1 MFKWRF
7 RSRKSKYAV
16 VLKDKSDQ
24 SSFAIWY
31 LRTTY
36 LLNCK
41 DGIGDRLI
49 NVNSSILNLPAFR
62 SAGWTTDSNQPTH
75 SPPIPTAINT
85 EYFRSGPLAREESR
99 DPDEEEGG
107 MVTGRK
113 SNDTIGPSIN
123 GKGRRR
129 RTQIED
135 DDSSDLSESDE
146 DGEGVVRTAPQ
157 IQFSKMPARDRSGSS
172 PLKTTENQAKPDVM
186 VTSPSKPDG
195 RKRGSSLGA
204 VEAVKARARADTTT
218 SSDMSSENEV
228 DPAYFQRRQVSGQNP
243 VKSVSL
249 VASFP
254 TNDPIKSTGEAG
266 ASIPEQDDSDGDSVD
281 SAASSELGQT
291 VDSSDLI
298 NTIEDNHLNT
308 SSPILAGVR
317 HADRRAPSESPKKMR
332 SIPVLQA
339 LPPPRPISMV
349 KPVSLITRALK
360 GTGPGNGSNPV
371 QKYASLSGKGS
382 PNPLWIKVYVPSSK
396 SPEDPFEM
404 PLLRT
409 SQDGDSVIVAEAIG
423 LCLWCYSEEKLKP
436 ELKPEQLN
444 VNRWVLRLVEDGEV
458 EYDFPPLSR
467 TSPMTDFTM
476 NNNRGARGR
485 ARGRPFDEFALVE
498 ASGREIEQNEK
509 ETPVF
514 SPTHDEVMD
523 SQAQAQQ
530 AGATGPRLAPPPV
543 ATRPAGRSN
552 PLLAGQPFASALAN
566 AGLTPADKPT
576 AMALTSTPRLGTMKT
591 VRVKYFDW
599 DTIGQ
604 STKVEISTDS
614 YIAEILDQ
622 VCRKW
627 NLDKAGFVLKVAG
640 TTTIAALD
648 RTVEAL
654 GTRSDLDLVR
664 KRFGAGPSNLTGS
677 PGSASPNAPLLLD
690 IQGHT
695 TKKGKKGQ
703 KMLHPLAQKQEMM
716 TSASN
721 FKKYYVT
728 RRRHTSFTQN
738 SSRVLVFDG
747 DYLHNMPA
755 DTGKAMIDASA
766 KTNSFAFADMIR
778 CKVSS
783 KHSKLI
789 RLVIRRQ
796 NESKRYDFDARSA
809 GEAQEI
815 VDEITKEMKLARG

>member
-1 MFKWRF
+1 M
-7 RSRKSKYAV
+7 
-16 VLKDKSDQ
+16 
-24 SSFAIWY
+24 
-31 LRTTY
+31 
-36 LLNCK
+36 
-41 DGIGDRLI
+41 
-49 NVNSSILNLPAFR
+49 NSSILNTTGFKL
-62 SAGWTTDSNQPTH
+62 AGWSAEANQPVTH

-85 EYFRSGPLAREESR
+85 EYFQNGGVLLREESR
-99 DPDEEEGG
+99 DDDDEEGG

-113 SNDTIGPSIN
+113 SNDTIGPSVN

-135 DDSSDLSESDE
+135 DDSSDLSDESDE
-146 DGEGVVRTAPQ
+146 DAETAQRASQQ
-157 IQFSKMPARDRSGSS
+157 IHFSKMPARDRSGSS
-172 PLKTTENQAKPDVM
+172 PLKTADNQTKPDVM
-186 VTSPSKPDG
+186 VTSPSKPDA

-228 DPAYFQRRQVSGQNP
+228 DPAYFQRRQISGP
-243 VKSVSL
+243 GPTKSVSL
-249 VASFP
+249 QTPFP
-254 TNDPIKSTGEAG
+254 TSYPRKTTDETETHEP
-266 ASIPEQDDSDGDSVD
+266 DDSDGDSVD

-291 VDSSDLI
+291 ADSTDLL
-298 NTIEDNHLNT
+298 NPMDDAHLHA

-317 HADRRAPSESPKKMR
+317 QADRRPISESPKKMK
-332 SIPVLQA
+332 SIPVLQE

-349 KPVSLITRALK
+349 KPVSLISQALK
-360 GTGPGNGSNPV
+360 GNGSSTGSNPV
-371 QKYASLSGKGS
+371 QKYAGLSGKGS
-382 PNPLWIKVYVPSSK
+382 PNPLWIKVYAPFSK
-396 SPEDPFEM
+396 SSDDPFEM

-409 SQDGDSVIVAEAIG
+409 SKDGEPVIVAEAIG
-423 LCLWCYSEEKLKP
+423 LCLWRYGEEKIEP
-436 ELKPEQLN
+436 GLKPEQLN
-444 VNRWVLRLVEDGEV
+444 VNKWVLRLVEDGEV
-458 EYDFPPLSR
+458 EYDFPALSR
-467 TSPMTDFTM
+467 TGPMTDFTM

-485 ARGRPFDEFALVE
+485 TRGKPFDEFALVE
-498 ASGREIEQNEK
+498 ASAHEIEVNEK
-509 ETPVF
+509 ETPMF
-514 SPTHDEVMD
+514 SPTTDELVA
-523 SQAQAQQ
+523 SQPQTQPQSAAQPA
-530 AGATGPRLAPPPV
+530 LVSPPMT
-543 ATRPAGRSN
+543 TRPSARSN

-566 AGLTPADKPT
+566 TSLTPADKPT

-599 DTIGQ
+599 DIIGQ

-627 NLDKAGFVLKVAG
+627 NLDKAGFILKIAG
-640 TTTIAALD
+640 TNTVAALD

-690 IQGHT
+690 IQGQT

-716 TSASN
+716 TSAAN

-789 RLVIRRQ
+789 RLVIRRLS
-796 NESKRYDFDARSA
+796 EHKRYDFEARSA

>member
-1 MFKWRF
+1 M
-7 RSRKSKYAV
+7 
-16 VLKDKSDQ
+16 
-24 SSFAIWY
+24 
-31 LRTTY
+31 
-36 LLNCK
+36 
-41 DGIGDRLI
+41 I
-49 NVNSSILNLPAFR
+49 NVNSSILNTTGFKL
-62 SAGWTTDSNQPTH
+62 AGWSTEANQTITH
-75 SPPIPTAINT
+75 SPPIPTAINA
-85 EYFRSGPLAREESR
+85 EYFQNGGMLPRGEPR
-99 DPDEEEGG
+99 DADEEGG

-113 SNDTIGPSIN
+113 SNDTIGPSVN

-135 DDSSDLSESDE
+135 DDSSDLSDESDE
-146 DGEGVVRTAPQ
+146 DADTAHRAVQQ

-172 PLKTTENQAKPDVM
+172 PLKTADNRTRPDLM

-228 DPAYFQRRQVSGQNP
+228 DPAYFQRRDISGQGP
-243 VKSVSL
+243 AKSVSL
-249 VASFP
+249 APFP
-254 TNDPIKSTGEAG
+254 TSDPSKSTNE
-266 ASIPEQDDSDGDSVD
+266 SESQEQDDSDGDSVD

-291 VDSSDLI
+291 ADSNDLLH
-298 NTIEDNHLNT
+298 TMEGARLDT

-317 HADRRAPSESPKKMR
+317 HADRRPASESPKKMR

-339 LPPPRPISMV
+339 LPPPRPISIV
-349 KPVSLITRALK
+349 KPVSLITQALK
-360 GTGPGNGSNPV
+360 GTDSGSGTNPI
-371 QKYASLSGKGS
+371 QKYAGLSGKGS
-382 PNPLWIKVYVPSSK
+382 PNPLWIKVYAPFSE
-396 SPEDPFEM
+396 SPEEPFEM

-409 SQDGDSVIVAEAIG
+409 SKDGEPVIVAEAIG
-423 LCLWCYSEEKLKP
+423 LSLWCYSEEKIKP

-458 EYDFPPLSR
+458 EYDFPALSR
-467 TSPMTDFTM
+467 TSPITDFTM

-485 ARGRPFDEFALVE
+485 ARGRPYDELALVE
-498 ASGREIEQNEK
+498 ASAHEIEVNER
-509 ETPVF
+509 ETPMF
-514 SPTHDEVMD
+514 SPTKDEVAV
-523 SQAQAQQ
+523 SQPQTQQ
-530 AGATGPRLAPPPV
+530 QPATQPTLTAPAVTSRPP
-543 ATRPAGRSN
+543 ARPN
-552 PLLAGQPFASALAN
+552 PLLAGQPFTSALAN

-591 VRVKYFDW
+591 VRVKYFDV
-599 DTIGQ
+599 DVVGR

-622 VCRKW
+622 VCRRW
-627 NLDKAGFVLKVAG
+627 NLDKAGFILKIAG
-640 TTTIAALD
+640 TNTVAALD

-690 IQGHT
+690 IQGQT
-695 TKKGKKGQ
+695 LKKGKKGQ

-716 TSASN
+716 TSAAN

-728 RRRHTSFTQN
+728 RKRHTSFTQN
-738 SSRVLVFDG
+738 TSRVLVFDG

-755 DTGKAMIDASA
+755 DIGKTMIDASA

-796 NESKRYDFDARSA
+796 SESKRYDFEARSA

>member
-1 MFKWRF
+1 M
-7 RSRKSKYAV
+7 
-16 VLKDKSDQ
+16 
-24 SSFAIWY
+24 
-31 LRTTY
+31 
-36 LLNCK
+36 
-41 DGIGDRLI
+41 I
-49 NVNSSILNLPAFR
+49 NVNSSILNTTGFKL
-62 SAGWTTDSNQPTH
+62 AGWSAEANQPITH

-85 EYFRSGPLAREESR
+85 EYFQNGGILLREESR
-99 DPDEEEGG
+99 EEDEEEGG

-113 SNDTIGPSIN
+113 SNDTIGPSVN

-135 DDSSDLSESDE
+135 DDSSDLSDESDE
-146 DGEGVVRTAPQ
+146 DTETAQRPSQQ
-157 IQFSKMPARDRSGSS
+157 IHFSKMPARDRAGSS
-172 PLKTTENQAKPDVM
+172 PLKTADHQARPDVM

-195 RKRGSSLGA
+195 RTRGSSLGA

-228 DPAYFQRRQVSGQNP
+228 DPAYFQRREISGQGP
-243 VKSVSL
+243 TKSVSL
-249 VASFP
+249 ATPFP
-254 TNDPIKSTGEAG
+254 VNDSHKTSHG
-266 ASIPEQDDSDGDSVD
+266 ARNHDQDDSDGDSVD

-291 VDSSDLI
+291 ADSNDLI
-298 NTIEDNHLNT
+298 NPMDEAHRHA

-317 HADRRAPSESPKKMR
+317 QADRRPVAESPRKMR
-332 SIPVLQA
+332 SIPILQA
-339 LPPPRPISMV
+339 LPPARPISMA
-349 KPVSLITRALK
+349 KPVSLLSQALR
-360 GTGPGNGSNPV
+360 GNGSGTNSNPI
-371 QKYASLSGKGS
+371 QKYAGLSGKAA
-382 PNPLWIKVYVPSSK
+382 PNPLWIKVYAPFSK
-396 SPEDPFEM
+396 SSDDPFEV

-409 SQDGDSVIVAEAIG
+409 SKDGEAVIVAEAIG
-423 LCLWCYSEEKLKP
+423 LFLWRYGEEKLEP
-436 ELKPEQLN
+436 EMKPEQLN
-444 VNRWVLRLVEDGEV
+444 VNKWVLRLVEDGEV
-458 EYDFPPLSR
+458 EYDFPALTR
-467 TSPMTDFTM
+467 TSAMTDFTT

-485 ARGRPFDEFALVE
+485 TRGRPYDEFALVE
-498 ASGREIEQNEK
+498 ASPREFEANEK
-509 ETPVF
+509 ETPMF
-514 SPTHDEVMD
+514 SPTKSEAVT
-523 SQAQAQQ
+523 SQPQIQQ
-530 AGATGPRLAPPPV
+530 QTTAPPTIVSPPMM
-543 ATRPAGRSN
+543 TRPSARSN

-566 AGLTPADKPT
+566 TSLTPADKPT
-576 AMALTSTPRLGTMKT
+576 AATLTSTPRLGTMKT

-599 DTIGQ
+599 DIIGQ

-622 VCRKW
+622 VCRRW
-627 NLDKAGFVLKVAG
+627 NLDKAGFILKIAG
-640 TTTIAALD
+640 TNTVAALD

-690 IQGHT
+690 IQGVT
-695 TKKGKKGQ
+695 AKKGKKGQ

-716 TSASN
+716 TSAAN

-778 CKVSS
+778 CKVST

-789 RLVIRRQ
+789 RLVIRRLS
-796 NESKRYDFDARSA
+796 EHKRYDFEARSA

-815 VDEITKEMKLARG
+815 VDEISKEMKLARG